1 MSSNVLGGRLWW
13 VFMVG
18 ISVINLGAALRVED
32 KRVVATEEE
41 EEEDA

>member
-13 VFMVG
+13 VFMVC

-32 KRVVATEEE
+32 KRVVVTEE